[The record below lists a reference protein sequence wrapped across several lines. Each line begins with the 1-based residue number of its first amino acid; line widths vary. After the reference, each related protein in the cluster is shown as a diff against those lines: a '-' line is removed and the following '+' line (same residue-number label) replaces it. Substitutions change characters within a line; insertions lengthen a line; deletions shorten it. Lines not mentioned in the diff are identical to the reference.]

1 MGAVVSPAVP
11 CPAARSGVPLAM
23 PGVRLAVPGTPHAA
37 AFGPSHHTGV
47 YKALSVAAYG
57 GEKEEAGA
65 LLSKSPRAAGSLLPG
80 TVQASRP
87 SREGQIIAMRTQLSQ
102 ATQRRKR

>member
-1 MGAVVSPAVP
+1 MTAVSLASGLHSTGWRPRYAPFTGAAKAISEAD
-11 CPAARSGVPLAM
+11 
-23 PGVRLAVPGTPHAA
+23 
-37 AFGPSHHTGV
+37 V
-47 YKALSVAAYG
+47 YNALSDAAYG

-65 LLSKSPRAAGSLLPG
+65 LLSKLTMAAGSPLPG

-87 SREGQIIAMRTQLSQ
+87 SREGPIIAMRMQLSQ